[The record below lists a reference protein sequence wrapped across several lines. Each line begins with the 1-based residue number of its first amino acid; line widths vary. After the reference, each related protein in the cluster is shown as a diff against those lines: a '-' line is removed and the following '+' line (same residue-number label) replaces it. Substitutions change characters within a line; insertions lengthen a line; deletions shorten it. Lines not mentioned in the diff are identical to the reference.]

1 MHENIPE
8 QFSINTIEVAGDF
21 GILCERNG
29 VISICESKETAKKDF
44 DEMRE
49 EYLKRGGTWPNS
61 FALMQL
67 SFPTTAID
75 IKQED
80 LMKILP
86 TNLQIK
92 KASNVSGQRTYIVA
106 DKSKFESYL
115 KDGIML

>member
-1 MHENIPE
+1 MEENIPE

-29 VISICESKETAKKDF
+29 AISICESKETAKKEF

-49 EYLKRGGTWPNS
+49 EYLKLGGTWPNS